1 MNMFNS
7 NKAFTIILLIILL
20 YFTHSFSSINSK
32 IIVKVGN
39 QIITTY
45 ELENKIRT
53 ILFLSKKEINQVNIN
68 QVKPKALRAL
78 INKKLKKEEIDKYGI
93 AIEDN
98 RINSYIK
105 DVSSKLNITK
115 NEFINMMN
123 QNNIDTN
130 LYNDDIKID
139 LSWQSLIYQLN
150 KNKLKIDDQQIIQ
163 ELNEIIQKRNDLE
176 EYELAEIVLDGI
188 RDYENQLKITNE
200 IKNYIKEYN
209 FRDAAIRY
217 SISSSSNEGGK
228 IGWVSSNTLS
238 SQLQKVLN
246 KMKIGEVSAPINSVD
261 QVLFIKILNKRKIT
275 DNSKMNAEKIK
286 NVLINQRKNELLNL
300 YSNNH
305 LSKKKNNTNIKFLN
319 D

>member
-1 MNMFNS
+1 MFNS

-139 LSWQSLIYQLN
+139 LSWQSLI
-150 KNKLKIDDQQIIQ
+150 
-163 ELNEIIQKRNDLE
+163 
-176 EYELAEIVLDGI
+176 
-188 RDYENQLKITNE
+188 
-200 IKNYIKEYN
+200 
-209 FRDAAIRY
+209 
-217 SISSSSNEGGK
+217 
-228 IGWVSSNTLS
+228 
-238 SQLQKVLN
+238 
-246 KMKIGEVSAPINSVD
+246 
-261 QVLFIKILNKRKIT
+261 
-275 DNSKMNAEKIK
+275 
-286 NVLINQRKNELLNL
+286 
-300 YSNNH
+300 
-305 LSKKKNNTNIKFLN
+305 
-319 D
+319 

>member
-1 MNMFNS
+1 MFNS